1 MPPLVL
7 ASLIAGVA
15 ALGTAAVGYFSNK
28 ATNDTNASNI
38 KETNQLNAQLQ
49 RETNQQSIVEAQK
62 NRSYYSPANMMSMLR
77 SAGLNSN
84 LVSSQAVTG
93 SGAGIPTLNAPTA
106 SPAVRTPFN
115 PSQYENPVRA
125 ALDARK
131 SIAETNNING
141 DTALKGSQIQVN
153 EHTILNLDAQTMKNK
168 EELIKVRSEV
178 SRISEEILNIRQQTA
193 TLFAQMENY
202 DENTRSQFLMNCFA
216 HRKMQAELDDMYARI
231 RLANSTAAKTDEE
244 KRFLAAS
251 LGLRLVGLQLDND
264 VKAASYFNI
273 SHDTALKLN
282 QNVNQILLNY
292 GLQIDNA
299 SKSLIFDEN
308 QSKQEGRRVV
318 RGTFAGRFFDGLT
331 QGIGRLIGNIS
342 EPIVGSAL
350 RGIGVSLAK

>member
-1 MPPLVL
+1 MPPVAL
-7 ASLIAGVA
+7 ASLIAGIA
-15 ALGTAAVGYFSNK
+15 ALGTAAIGYFSNK
-28 ATNDTNASNI
+28 ATNDTNTSNI

-153 EHTILNLDAQTMKNK
+153 EHTILNLDAQTMKSK

-216 HRKMQAELDDMYARI
+216 NRKMQAELDEMYSRI

-273 SHDTALKLN
+273 SQDTALKLN
-282 QNVNQILLNY
+282 QTVTQILLNE
-292 GLQIDNA
+292 GIQLDNQN
-299 SKSLIFDEN
+299 KSIIFDEN
-308 QSKQEGRRVV
+308 QSKQHGW
-318 RGTFAGRFFDGLT
+318 RGLRSSFAGRWLDGYT
-331 QGIGRLIGNIS
+331 QGLGRIVGNIS
-342 EPIVGSAL
+342 EPLMGAAL
-350 RGIGVSLAK
+350 RAVGVATAK